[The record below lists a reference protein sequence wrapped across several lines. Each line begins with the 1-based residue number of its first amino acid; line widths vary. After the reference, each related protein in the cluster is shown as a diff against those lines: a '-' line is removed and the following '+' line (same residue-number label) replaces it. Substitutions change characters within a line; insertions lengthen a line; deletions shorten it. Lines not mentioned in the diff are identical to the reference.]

1 MPTGLRADEPR
12 TCDVA
17 GDFRIRL
24 RVRLD
29 AQDEVAFREAVGVW
43 RDGLGDVCPQAAVR
57 VVVIICIVAI
67 APLAAA

>member
-1 MPTGLRADEPR
+1 MPIGLRADQPGR
-12 TCDVA
+12 RNVTRDV
-17 GDFRIRL
+17 GVRL